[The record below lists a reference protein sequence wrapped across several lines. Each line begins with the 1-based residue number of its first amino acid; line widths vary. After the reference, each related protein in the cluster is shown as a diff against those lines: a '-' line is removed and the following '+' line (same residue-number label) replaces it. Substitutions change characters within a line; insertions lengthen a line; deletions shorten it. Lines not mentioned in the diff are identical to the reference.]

1 MNKNIIKKIEN
12 IAQHKDE
19 EEEAKYYEKYYDLF
33 EETYSILRK
42 KKVLLY
48 GGVAINELLP
58 PELQF
63 YKTTALPDI
72 DILTTNGEKL
82 AKTIVKYFHKKG
94 FSNITTSHSEALH
107 PGTYKVYV
115 DSLQILDITDIPKHV
130 YKRLD
135 TNSVLI
141 KRLQLKAVDPQ
152 FLRMTLHLILAKGD
166 ATTVHRWGKVLER
179 LTLFYKQF
187 PPKVCNTIYTSNKSK
202 DLNNTSKEV
211 ANIVP
216 EDLTNKIYSILKDT
230 DYILFGLHEVEL
242 LLEKHIKTNILPSP
256 IQILVKEQ
264 NLKDIAISFVNKIAA
279 HDDLYTSHL
288 KISEVYKED
297 TLIPDHIFIYYK
309 KQQLLSIFHA
319 NVCYGYNNYG
329 DLKIASIHTIIFMY
343 LCILLTPYRH
353 FHNLNSLECLVNILA
368 LKQSKLRN
376 TKKKL
381 FQDVVS
387 QCYGEN
393 IGLVTLRKNRLL
405 RLASQK

>member
-1 MNKNIIKKIEN
+1 MDKNIIKKIEN

-19 EEEAKYYEKYYDLF
+19 DEEAKYYEKYYDLF

-58 PELQF
+58 PKLQF

-72 DILTTNGEKL
+72 DILTTNGKKL
-82 AKTIVKYFHKKG
+82 AKMIVKYFHKKG

-115 DSLQILDITDIPKHV
+115 DSLQILDITDIPSHV

-141 KRLQLKAVDPQ
+141 KRLQLKVVDPQ

-179 LTLFYKQF
+179 LTLFYKNF
-187 PPKVCNTIYTSNKSK
+187 PPKVCNTIYSSNNS
-202 DLNNTSKEV
+202 NNASKEV
-211 ANIVP
+211 ANIIP

-242 LLEKHIKTNILPSP
+242 LLEKHIKTNILPSS

-264 NLKDIAISFVNKIAA
+264 KLKEIATSFVNKIAA
-279 HDDLYTSHL
+279 HNDIYTSQL

-309 KQQLLSIFHA
+309 NQQLISIFHA

-343 LCILLTPYRH
+343 LCILLTPYKH
-353 FHNLNSLECLVNILA
+353 FYNLDSLECLVNVLA
-368 LKQSKLRN
+368 LKQSKLRT

-405 RLASQK
+405 RLAWQK

>member
-33 EETYSILRK
+33 EETYNILRK

-48 GGVAINELLP
+48 GGIAINELLP
-58 PELQF
+58 PELKF

-72 DILTTNGEKL
+72 DVLTTNGEKL

-94 FSNITTSHSEALH
+94 YSNITTSHSEALH

-115 DSLQILDITDIPKHV
+115 DSLQILDITDIPNHV

-135 TNSVLI
+135 KNSVLI
-141 KRLQLKAVDPQ
+141 KRLQLKVVDPQ

-179 LTLFYKQF
+179 LILFYKHF
-187 PPKVCNTIYTSNKSK
+187 PPRVCNTIYSSNKSK
-202 DLNNTSKEV
+202 DSNNDSNEV
-211 ANIVP
+211 VNNIP

-242 LLEKHIKTNILPSP
+242 LLDKHIKTNILPSS

-264 NLKDIAISFVNKIAA
+264 NLKDIATSFVNKIAA
-279 HDDLYTSHL
+279 HNDLYTSHL

-309 KQQLLSIFHA
+309 KHQLLSIFHA
-319 NVCYGYNNYG
+319 NVCYGYNNYD

-353 FHNLNSLECLVNILA
+353 FNNLNSLECLVNILA
-368 LKQSKLRN
+368 LKQSKLRT